1 MHLVGDSCRGA
12 EAPSESL
19 PLPRTGLP
27 WCSASLSDQEQL
39 PECVH
44 GAEAVEG
51 LSSCSCQLARYVLTA
66 ATSYHPVNADSPAR
80 ILSFSYLFSP
90 IIVP

>member
-1 MHLVGDSCRGA
+1 MHLVGNSCHGA

-19 PLPRTGLP
+19 PLPRTGPP

-39 PECVH
+39 PECVL
-44 GAEAVEG
+44 GAGAVEG

-66 ATSYHPVNADSPAR
+66 ATSYPPVNADSAAWLP
-80 ILSFSYLFSP
+80 SFSYLFSP